1 MECLTPRENEVAR
14 PDPAPE
20 QEVHAGR
27 LAGVADRARS
37 ARVLITDDHPAN
49 VEVLAGCLQHLG
61 YEVVTS
67 EGGQEALDLVAAG
80 PTPDVILL
88 DLMMPGLSGFEVLR
102 RLRADSQTFD
112 LPVIL
117 VSCLGETDD
126 IVEGLRLGAN
136 DYVTKPIN
144 LPVLQARLE
153 TQTALKRA
161 RDDLKRLA
169 QRLAAE
175 LEIKADQLRV
185 ASHVQRALLPR
196 MPLKAEG
203 LETAWC
209 YEPATEVGGDLFD
222 VIPLSGG
229 RTLLF
234 VADAMGHG
242 VEAAL
247 VASTVKATLDAHL
260 SQTGSLAALLGRLNE
275 EVGILFEDRF
285 VTAAAC
291 IVDPQQRLLRY
302 AMAGHPPILVSGRS
316 GVAQLRTSD
325 LPLGMDPGCAYQVK
339 EFSLDPGAAIL
350 LYSDGITEAGNP
362 ASDQFGTATLVEH
375 FAALAGAAPEATI
388 WSLRQAVD
396 AFRGTT
402 PLADDL
408 TILAARLL

>member
-1 MECLTPRENEVAR
+1 MECLTPREPDAMLHDPVQGDHPVRSAGPQER
-14 PDPAPE
+14 PKP
-20 QEVHAGR
+20 
-27 LAGVADRARS
+27 

-49 VEVLAGCLQHLG
+49 VEVLAGCLQPLG
-61 YEVVTS
+61 YEVITS
-67 EGGQEALDLVAAG
+67 EGGQEALDLIAAG
-80 PTPDVILL
+80 PPPDVILL
-88 DLMMPGLSGFEVLR
+88 DIMMPGISGFEVLR
-102 RLRADSQTFD
+102 RLRHDPETVD

-117 VSCLGETDD
+117 VSCLGETHD

-144 LPVLQARLE
+144 MPILQARLA

-161 RDDLKRLA
+161 RDDMKRMA

-196 MPLKAEG
+196 GPFRSET

-222 VIPLSGG
+222 IIPLSGG
-229 RTLLF
+229 RILLF

-260 SQTGSLAALLGRLNE
+260 PQTGSLAALMGRLNE
-275 EVGILFEDRF
+275 EVGALFEDRF

-291 IVDPQQRLLRY
+291 IVDPQQRVLRY

-316 GVAQLRTSD
+316 GVAQLRTTD
-325 LPLGMDPGCAYQVK
+325 LPLGMDPGCDYQVK
-339 EFSLDPGAAIL
+339 EFALDPGAALL
-350 LYSDGITEAGNP
+350 LYSDGVTEAGN
-362 ASDQFGTATLVEH
+362 AAVDQFGTAALVEH
-375 FAALAGAAPEATI
+375 FAALAGAAPEAMV
-388 WSLRQAVD
+388 WALREAID
-396 AFRGTT
+396 AFRGPV